1 MSLLLLS
8 TGAPG
13 QNWLDVVKDMATQ
26 ELIESGVQVGENA
39 IRCVVNDQACIDK
52 AQQEGKEVV
61 VTNKKGKPLPADQQP
76 KPGVSAGAGQSGAS
90 TVAGGGQ
97 SGGQPNLTAVKS
109 DFVPGDKLIFYD
121 DFTDM
126 AGDEAP
132 PHWKVRGGTAELRTA
147 GDIRQLTLL
156 AHAMMISPNVK
167 TLPSNFTL
175 EADYQF
181 GSHGGN
187 GNGAIWY
194 FRKDSGG
201 SPTMKVDMLVQEG
214 GTRVVAYA
222 GPIDAMESIGD
233 TVVKVN
239 QNQPIYF
246 AIWAQEGRIR
256 IYLNGNRAIDA
267 NQIALGTINYV
278 EMDAAVDQEMGGYV
292 GIRRARIAET
302 APDFSKTIM
311 SGRYVTRG
319 ILFDVDSD
327 RIRPESAATIK
338 MIASGLQSNSGSNF
352 VIEGHTDSTGD
363 AAHNMD
369 LSQRRAEAVKSVLV
383 SQFGI
388 DGARLSTKGFGATRP
403 VATNNTPQGRA
414 ENRRVEFVRQ

>member
-1 MSLLLLS
+1 
-8 TGAPG
+8 
-13 QNWLDVVKDMATQ
+13 
-26 ELIESGVQVGENA
+26 
-39 IRCVVNDQACIDK
+39 
-52 AQQEGKEVV
+52 
-61 VTNKKGKPLPADQQP
+61 
-76 KPGVSAGAGQSGAS
+76 
-90 TVAGGGQ
+90 
-97 SGGQPNLTAVKS
+97 
-109 DFVPGDKLIFYD
+109 
-121 DFTDM
+121 
-126 AGDEAP
+126 
-132 PHWKVRGGTAELRTA
+132 
-147 GDIRQLTLL
+147 
-156 AHAMMISPNVK
+156 VK
-167 TLPSNFTL
+167 TLPRNFTL

-187 GNGAIWY
+187 GNGAIWN

-214 GTRVVAYA
+214 GTRIVAYA
-222 GPIDAMESIGD
+222 GPIDEMESIGD

-239 QNQPIYF
+239 QNQPIYL
-246 AIWAQEGRIR
+246 AVWAQEGRIR
-256 IYLNGNRAIDA
+256 IYLNGNRAIDV
-267 NQIALGTINYV
+267 NQIALGTINFV

-311 SGRYVTRG
+311 SGRYVTHG

-327 RIRPESAATIK
+327 RIKPESAATIK
-338 MIASGLQSNSGSNF
+338 MIASGLQSSSGSNF

-383 SQFGI
+383 AQFGI
-388 DGARLSTKGFGATRP
+388 DGARLTTKGLGATKP
-403 VATNNTPQGRA
+403 VASNNTPQGRA